1 MTKVVRFLTRL
12 TPILALIVT
21 MIKKLLHKALL
32 LGLLSLAAENTFA
45 QFYQGTNMEFGKNR
59 VQYREFTW
67 FYYPSENFEVYYYIG
82 GEDLAQY
89 TLLACEKNLKEMQQF
104 FDFTSDEK
112 IEVLSYLNQSE
123 FRQSNLGLVGDDQFN
138 IGGAAKIVGSKMFT
152 YYEGDHI
159 LLEKQIR
166 ENIARVLFSQ
176 LVYGGNWKDVLKN
189 STLLAVPRWFEEG
202 IIAYAA
208 NGVSSESSTF
218 VKDLVRSNKFKSFNQ
233 FEGDD
238 ARLAGQTFWNFIA
251 EVYGQNVIP
260 NILYMA
266 QASRNV
272 ESGFLYVLGLPLD
285 QLSQEYLNFYKEKAA
300 SGRTDL
306 LPGENRLPPNPT
318 RDEVK
323 AYRKQQRMLGDIQVK
338 YKRKFEYSHFTS
350 SPNGRYLAYVTHEL
364 GQYRIWLYDVEK
376 KSAKC
381 ILKREPRMERIPD
394 KTFPVLAWH
403 PSGEILTYIFEKRAN
418 AWIGN
423 YSIAEKKHTQKELY
437 LIEKINSMSYSP
449 DGKRMILSAV
459 NRGQTDLYLYQVIG
473 NNFEKLTDDN
483 WDDMNPTFIESGK
496 RVIFSSNRPDDTLR
510 TSVDDLVSIPSQQDI
525 FVFDLEN
532 RSKLLDRITNTP
544 EIDETLPYEYNGK
557 YYSFLSSENG
567 FRNRSI
573 AYVDSVISAIDTAIH
588 YRYFTVTK
596 KVSAYQ
602 RDIHDYEFHAQDGS
616 FFTGFRKGG
625 MPWLVFSNR
634 SNDVFDGAQ
643 KVEEP
648 KDEIPSLGLTDR
660 LKISLDTLTMGDVD
674 IDNYVFED
682 ERYDYTLEKETVRV
696 QEAGKAKKD
705 LVSDSLQKFV
715 LPRSRTYRL
724 NFAADKAIAQMSNN
738 FFNPIY
744 QNYTG
749 PAPNSISPGLSGF
762 TQFGVS
768 DLFEDYKVV
777 GGFRVNW
784 GLDNAEYGISFERLR
799 DRWDRKLIFSRQ
811 SQRIQ
816 QGIDIIKLQSNDVAY
831 SVKYPFN
838 EVSSVRI
845 RGDVRID
852 RGVRQSNDLISLESP
867 NITETNLA
875 LKVEYVFDNTIS
887 KGLNLYNGTRAK
899 AWVERYQ
906 QPNLD
911 TRTDINIVGFDARH
925 YERIHRNFIAAF
937 RLAGTTSFGAQ
948 KVINYFGGVDNWL
961 FQRVDNATPI
971 NPDEPYR
978 FQSFV
983 GPVRGFYVN
992 ARNGN
997 SAVVANAELRMPV
1010 FKYFAK
1016 NPIKS
1021 DFIENFQVV
1030 TFFDAGSAWTGWNPY
1045 SDDNLFNRT
1054 DVIQNP
1060 VTVSITNNR
1069 EPVVYGYGFGLHSRL
1084 LGYFVRADW
1093 AWGVDDGRVLD
1104 RVFYLSLN
1112 MDF

>member
-1 MTKVVRFLTRL
+1 MNRYKLHSVLFIALAFLGA
-12 TPILALIVT
+12 IGV
-21 MIKKLLHKALL
+21 H
-32 LGLLSLAAENTFA
+32 A

-67 FYYPSENFEVYYYIG
+67 FFYPSENFEVYYYIG
-82 GEDLAQY
+82 GEELAQY
-89 TLLACEKNLKEMQQF
+89 TLFACERNLKEMQQF
-104 FDFTSDEK
+104 FDYTIDEK

-123 FRQSNLGLVGDDQFN
+123 FRQSNLGLTGDDQFN

-152 YYEGDHI
+152 YYEGDHA

-166 ENIARVLFSQ
+166 ENLARVLFAQ

-189 STLLAVPRWFEEG
+189 STLLTVPKWFEEG

-208 NGVSSESSTF
+208 NGVSTESTTF
-218 VKDLVRSNKFKSFNQ
+218 VKDLVRANKFKSFNQ
-233 FEGDD
+233 FDGDY

-285 QLSQEYLNFYKEKAA
+285 QLSEEYINFYKEKAA
-300 SGRTDL
+300 AVRSEL
-306 LPGENRLPPNPT
+306 LPGETRLSTNPS
-318 RDEVK
+318 
-323 AYRKQQRMLGDIQVK
+323 RKELRNFRKSERMLGDIKVK
-338 YKRKFEYSHFTS
+338 YKHNLEYSHFTQ
-350 SPNGRYLAYVTHEL
+350 SPDGRYVAYVTHEL
-364 GQYRIWLYDVEK
+364 GQYRIWLYDSVEK
-376 KSAKC
+376 SRKC
-381 ILKREPRMERIPD
+381 ILKREPRMDRIPD

-403 PSGEILTYIFEKRAN
+403 PSGEMLTYIFEKRAN

-423 YSIAEKKHTQKELY
+423 YNIADKKHTRKELY
-437 LIEKINSMSYSP
+437 LIEKINAMQYSP

-473 NNFEKLTDDN
+473 NNFEKLTNDY
-483 WDDMNPTFIESGK
+483 WDDLNPSFIEGGR
-496 RVIFSSNRPDDTLR
+496 RVIFASNRPDDTLR
-510 TSVDDLVSIPSQQDI
+510 TDVDELAATPANHDI
-525 FVFDLEN
+525 FIFDLEN
-532 RSKLLDRITNTP
+532 RSKFLDRITQTKGVV
-544 EIDETLPYEYNGK
+544 ETLPFEYSEK
-557 YYSFLSSENG
+557 YYTFLSTENG
-567 FRNRSI
+567 YRNRSI
-573 AYVDSVISAIDTAIH
+573 AYVDSVISSIDTTIH
-588 YRYFTVTK
+588 YRYFTVAK
-596 KVSAYQ
+596 KASAFQ
-602 RDIHDYEFHAQDGS
+602 RDIHDYEFQLKEGAY
-616 FFTGFRKGG
+616 FIGFRKSGR
-625 MPWLVFSNR
+625 PWIVFGNR
-634 SNDVFDGAQ
+634 NSDIFEGLQ
-643 KVEEP
+643 TGEQPERVEQVM
-648 KDEIPSLGLTDR
+648 GLTDR
-660 LKISLDTLTMGDVD
+660 LKISADTISKGDID

-682 ERYDYTLEKETVRV
+682 DRFDYTLEKETVRV
-696 QEAGKAKKD
+696 QETGAKGKVLKED
-705 LVSDSLQKFV
+705 TLESFV
-715 LPRSRTYRL
+715 LPRSRNYRL

-744 QNYTG
+744 QNYAG
-749 PAPNSISPGLSGF
+749 PSPSSISPGLSGF
-762 TQFGVS
+762 TQFGIS

-784 GLDNAEYGISFERLR
+784 GLDNTEYGISFEKLQ
-799 DRWDRKLIFSRQ
+799 DRWDRKIIFSRQ
-811 SQRIQ
+811 SQRVQ
-816 QGIDIIKLQSNDVAY
+816 QGIDIIKLQSNDLAY
-831 SVKYPFN
+831 SIKYPFN
-838 EVSSVRI
+838 EVSSIRI
-845 RGDVRID
+845 RGDVRVD

-867 NITETNLA
+867 NLTETNLA

-887 KGLNLYNGTRAK
+887 TGLNLFNGTRAK

-906 QPNLD
+906 QPNID
-911 TRTDINIVGFDARH
+911 TRTDINIIGFDARH

-937 RLAGTTSFGAQ
+937 RLAGTSSFGAQ

-1010 FKYFAK
+1010 FKYFARK
-1016 NPIKS
+1016 PIKS

-1045 SDDNLFNRT
+1045 SDNNLFNRT
-1054 DVIQNP
+1054 DVIKNP

-1093 AWGVDDGRVLD
+1093 AWGVDDGRVMD

>member
-1 MTKVVRFLTRL
+1 MKKNNLYRLIIFVLTL
-12 TPILALIVT
+12 QCV
-21 MIKKLLHKALL
+21 
-32 LGLLSLAAENTFA
+32 GSGYA

-59 VQYREFTW
+59 VQYRDFTW

-89 TLLACEKNLKEMQQF
+89 TLVACERNLKEIQQF
-104 FDFTSDEK
+104 FDYTIDEK

-123 FRQSNLGLVGDDQFN
+123 FRQSNLGLTGDDQFN

-152 YYEGDHI
+152 YYEGNHDM
-159 LLEKQIR
+159 LERQIR
-166 ENIARVLFSQ
+166 ENLARVLFAQ

-189 STLLAVPRWFEEG
+189 STLLAVPKWFEEG

-208 NGVSSESSTF
+208 NGVSSESTTF

-266 QASRNV
+266 QASRNI

-285 QLSQEYLNFYKEKAA
+285 QLSTEYLNFYKEKAA
-300 SGRTDL
+300 AGRSEL
-306 LPGENRLPPNPT
+306 LPDEIRLPPNPT
-318 RDEVK
+318 ADEVRD
-323 AYRKQQRMLGDIQVK
+323 YRKRERMLGDVKVK
-338 YKRKFEYSHFTS
+338 YKRNLEYSHFTQ
-350 SPNGRYLAYVTHEL
+350 SPDGRYVAYVTHEL
-364 GQYRIWLYDVEK
+364 GQYRIWVYDVEK
-376 KSAKC
+376 KTKKC
-381 ILKREPRMERIPD
+381 ILKREPRMDRIPD

-423 YSIAEKKHTQKELY
+423 YNLSEKKHNQKELY
-437 LIEKINSMSYSP
+437 LIEKINAMHYSP
-449 DGKRMILSAV
+449 DGKRIILSAV

-473 NNFEKLTDDN
+473 NNFEKLTDDY
-483 WDDMNPTFIESGK
+483 WDDLTPSFIEGGR
-496 RVIFSSNRPDDTLR
+496 RVIFTSNRPDDTLR
-510 TSVDDLVSIPSQQDI
+510 NDGNALLPMNPQHDVYIFDI
-525 FVFDLEN
+525 EN
-532 RSKLLDRITNTP
+532 RSKLLSRITSTP
-544 EIDETLPYEYNGK
+544 AIDESLPYEYKDK
-557 YYSFLSSENG
+557 YYTFLSTENG

-573 AYVDSVISAIDTAIH
+573 AFVDSTISAIDTSIH

-596 KVSAYQ
+596 QVKAYQ
-602 RDIHDYEFHAQDGS
+602 RDIHDYEFRLKDGAYL
-616 FFTGFRKGG
+616 TGFRKAGR
-625 MPWLVFSNR
+625 PWIVFGTTSD
-634 SNDVFDGAQ
+634 DVFDGAQ
-643 KVEEP
+643 TEGSANEKEQT
-648 KDEIPSLGLTDR
+648 IGLTDR
-660 LKISLDTLTMGDVD
+660 LKISADTLTKGDVD

-682 ERYDYTLEKETVRV
+682 ERFDYTLEKETVRV
-696 QEAGKAKKD
+696 QETGAKAKT
-705 LVSDSLQKFV
+705 LQNDTLEKFV
-715 LPRSRTYRL
+715 LPRSRNYRL

-749 PAPNSISPGLSGF
+749 PSPNSISPGLSGF
-762 TQFGVS
+762 TQFGIS
-768 DLFEDYKVV
+768 DLFEDYKLV
-777 GGFRVNW
+777 GGFRANW

-799 DRWDRKLIFSRQ
+799 DRWDRKIIFSRQ

-816 QGIDIIKLQSNDVAY
+816 QGISIVNLQSNDLAY
-831 SVKYPFN
+831 SVKYPFS
-838 EVSSVRI
+838 EVSSIRI

-852 RGVRQSNDLISLESP
+852 RAVLQSNDLIPLETP
-867 NITETNLA
+867 NVTETNLA
-875 LKVEYVFDNTIS
+875 LKIEYVFDNSIS
-887 KGLNLYNGTRAK
+887 TGLNLYNGTRAK

-906 QPNLD
+906 QPNINN
-911 TRTDINIVGFDARH
+911 RSDINIIGFDARH

-937 RLAGTTSFGAQ
+937 RLAGTTSFGSQ

-1016 NPIKS
+1016 KPIKS

-1030 TFFDAGSAWTGWNPY
+1030 TFLDAGSAWTGWNPY

-1054 DVIQNP
+1054 DIVKNP

>member
-1 MTKVVRFLTRL
+1 MKRQVLHSL
-12 TPILALIVT
+12 ILLVITLCCVSV
-21 MIKKLLHKALL
+21 
-32 LGLLSLAAENTFA
+32 GYA

-59 VQYREFTW
+59 IQYREFTW

-89 TLLACEKNLKEMQQF
+89 TLMACERNLKEMQQF
-104 FDFTSDEK
+104 FDFTIDEK

-123 FRQSNLGLVGDDQFN
+123 FRQSNLGLTGDDQFN

-152 YYEGDHI
+152 YYEGNHE

-166 ENIARVLFSQ
+166 ENLARVLFAQ

-189 STLLAVPRWFEEG
+189 STLLTVPKWFEEG

-208 NGVSSESSTF
+208 SGVSNESITF
-218 VKDLVRSNKFKSFNQ
+218 VKDLVRSKNFKSFNQ

-285 QLSQEYLNFYKEKAA
+285 QLSDEYLNFYKEKAA
-300 SGRTDL
+300 AGRSEF
-306 LPGENRLPPNPT
+306 LPGEVRLPPNPSRKEM
-318 RDEVK
+318 RD
-323 AYRKQQRMLGDIQVK
+323 YRKTERMLGDVKVK
-338 YKRKFEYSHFTS
+338 YKRNFEYSHFTH
-350 SPNGRYLAYVTHEL
+350 SPDGRYVAYVTHEL

-376 KSAKC
+376 QTKKC
-381 ILKREPRMERIPD
+381 ILKREPRMDRIPD

-403 PSGEILTYIFEKRAN
+403 PSGEILTYIFERRAN

-423 YSIAEKKHTQKELY
+423 YNVTEKKHTQKELY
-437 LIEKINSMSYSP
+437 LIEKINSMNYSP
-449 DGKRMILSAV
+449 DGKKMILSAV

-473 NNFEKLTDDN
+473 NNFEKLTNDS
-483 WDDMNPTFIESGK
+483 WDDLNPTFIESG
-496 RVIFSSNRPDDTLR
+496 RRAIFTSNRPDDTLR
-510 TSVDDLVSIPSQQDI
+510 TDADELVAMDAIHDVYI
-525 FVFDLEN
+525 FNIEN
-532 RSKLLDRITNTP
+532 RSKLLERITVTP
-544 EIDETLPYEYNGK
+544 EIDESMPYEYNEK
-557 YYSFLSSENG
+557 YYTFLAAENG
-567 FRNRSI
+567 YRNRSI
-573 AYVDSVISAIDTAIH
+573 AYVDSAISAIDTSIH

-596 KVSAYQ
+596 KVSGYQ
-602 RDIHDYEFHAQDGS
+602 RDIHDYEFQRKQGS
-616 FFTGFRKGG
+616 YFTGFRKSGR
-625 MPWLVFSNR
+625 PWIVFGNR
-634 SNDVFDGAQ
+634 NDDVFAGAQ
-643 KVEEP
+643 TGEEQRKEEQLP
-648 KDEIPSLGLTDR
+648 GMTDR
-660 LKISLDTLTMGDVD
+660 LRISADTLSKGDID
-674 IDNYVFED
+674 IDNYSFED
-682 ERYDYTLEKETVRV
+682 ERFDYTLEKETVRV
-696 QEAGKAKKD
+696 QETGSKAKQLAGD
-705 LVSDSLQKFV
+705 TLNTFV
-715 LPRSRTYRL
+715 LPRSRNYKL

-744 QNYTG
+744 QNYAG
-749 PAPNSISPGLSGF
+749 PSPNSISPGLSGF
-762 TQFGVS
+762 TQFGIS

-784 GLDNAEYGISFERLR
+784 GLDNAEYGISFERLK
-799 DRWDRKLIFSRQ
+799 DRWDRKIIFSRQ
-811 SQRIQ
+811 SQRVQ
-816 QGIDIIKLQSNDVAY
+816 QGIDIVKLQSNDLAY
-831 SVKYPFN
+831 SVKYPFS
-838 EVSSVRI
+838 EVSSLRI
-845 RGDVRID
+845 RGDVRVD
-852 RGVRQSNDLISLESP
+852 RGVRQSNDLTSLESP
-867 NITETNLA
+867 NVTETNLA

-887 KGLNLYNGTRAK
+887 TGLNLFNGTRAK

-906 QPNLD
+906 QPNNK

-937 RLAGTTSFGAQ
+937 RLAGTSSFGAQ

-961 FQRVDNATPI
+961 FQRIDNATPI

-1016 NPIKS
+1016 KPIKS

-1030 TFFDAGSAWTGWNPY
+1030 TFFDAGSAWTGRNPY

-1054 DVIQNP
+1054 DLVKNP

-1069 EPVVYGYGFGLHSRL
+1069 EPVVYGYGFGFHSRL